1 MGKINQ
7 QELAERLKLSQTTVS
22 RSLANHPAINAETK
36 ALVLEAAAKLGY
48 STRIKRDKPNSG
60 PDKGPIVWG
69 VIISMPKHLSASGET
84 FQPILKGIADKSSLQ
99 DSILD
104 VVFHDPAEKGSSK
117 LVKRMRSARWK
128 GSILIHPVD
137 HDVAHDIAHQGA
149 CVSIVENYRH
159 DLIDSIDVDQ
169 SEAIYALVS
178 RLQEHGHRRIGFLTW
193 KYSVPT
199 PWVMHRFG
207 SYVEALY
214 RCDLEFNPRD
224 TINVRKPANPEPEE
238 CARQAAHLIKT
249 GVTAIVC
256 AADHQAYRLMNDL
269 QVMGFRIPGDLSI
282 TGFDGIAPVPP
293 SCQMATVKVPY
304 EELGRSAVH
313 QLLRRLEQ
321 PTAPRRHILVDGD
334 IIDGDTISGPG
345 A

>member
-1 MGKINQ
+1 MGRINQ
-7 QELAERLKLSQTTVS
+7 QELAERLNLSQTTVS

-60 PDKGPIVWG
+60 TDKGPVVWG
-69 VIISMPKHLSASGET
+69 VIISIPKQLSASGET

-104 VVFHDPAEKGSSK
+104 VVFHDPSEKGSAK
-117 LVKRMRSARWK
+117 LIKRIRSARWK

-137 HDVAHDIAHQGA
+137 REVAHDIAHQGA

-169 SEAIYALVS
+169 SEAIFALVS
-178 RLQEHGHRRIGFLTW
+178 KLHQHGHRRIGFLTW
-193 KYSVPT
+193 TYSVPT

-214 RCDLEFNPRD
+214 RCDLEFNPND
-224 TINVRKPANPEPEE
+224 AINVRSPRTPDPQE
-238 CARQAAHLIKT
+238 CARQAAALIKD

-256 AADHQAYRLMNDL
+256 AADHQAYRLMADL
-269 QVMGFRIPGDLSI
+269 QVMGFSVPGDLSI
-282 TGFDGIAPVPP
+282 TGFDGISPIHPNR
-293 SCQMATVKVPY
+293 QMATVKVPY

-334 IIDGDTISGPG
+334 ILEGDTIAAPG